1 MAVASPR
8 AVPQLQHSAP
18 CAPGFVGIG
27 CENHAG
33 KSSRWGPGGGRKPD
47 PTLVAFGIDE
57 LRVSLEESVR
67 FPKKARSLVYLEGR

>member
-1 MAVASPR
+1 MRIMLENP
-8 AVPQLQHSAP
+8 
-18 CAPGFVGIG
+18 PGG
-27 CENHAG
+27 
-33 KSSRWGPGGGRKPD
+33 GPGGGRKPD